1 MKRLNKIL
9 FAASLAYSITALT
22 SFAQILTFDENGHGN
37 FNGATLPFSVGP
49 DPSGGLPVN
58 VLIYTLPFVVTPGDV
73 GLLENPVGSGTNLVL
88 SDIVRF
94 YTPTTANTSEI
105 IFYSDFEIAEPDHDI
120 ADTGLPQSPNT
131 ILIQEIGPENNNGA
145 VWNPVP
151 GQPGSLPTG
160 ATISYNIIS
169 DVPEPG
175 TLTLAT
181 LGGGLLLAVFKRRQ
195 SKG

>member
-9 FAASLAYSITALT
+9 FAVGLISSITALS
-22 SFAQILTFDENGHGN
+22 SFAQVLSFDENGHGN
-37 FNGATLPFSVGP
+37 FNGANLPVSVGP

-58 VLIYTLPFVVTPGDV
+58 VLIYTLPFMVTSGDV

-94 YTPTTANTSEI
+94 YTPTTGNTSEI
-105 IFYSDFEIAEPDHDI
+105 IFYSDFEIGAPDGDI
-120 ADTGLPQSPNT
+120 ADTGLPRSPNA
-131 ILIQEIGPENNNGA
+131 ILIQEIGPEGNNGA
-145 VWNPVP
+145 IWNPTP
-151 GQPGSLPTG
+151 GQPGSVSTG
-160 ATISYNIIS
+160 VTISYNIIS

-181 LGGGLLLAVFKRRQ
+181 LGGGLLLAVLKRRHQ
-195 SKG
+195 A